1 MSAEELIESLK
12 SAIESQLGLPV
23 VLLPQRAKNNSARIE
38 LLFQDIAENGEKN
51 EKLLFLA
58 EFRTAGTHSGWLSKT
73 ISFNRKVR
81 RLSNDFIPVDF
92 NGIKLRCYWV
102 KNGTAGWQY
111 PSEDESS
118 MPAEYVNSWRCELDV
133 PSRLLEE

>member
-92 NGIKLRCYWV
+92 NGIKLRCNWLR
-102 KNGTAGWQY
+102 
-111 PSEDESS
+111 DII
-118 MPAEYVNSWRCELDV
+118 
-133 PSRLLEE
+133 